1 MFLNIENMVVCY
13 SKMIYVQWNILV
25 MDINRVSFGDMKANF
40 SNLKSIAF
48 INEGIYGPVT
58 PKTFEGIEN
67 IETVHIKD
75 TNIES
80 IEDDSFRKLENIQ
93 GNT

>member
-1 MFLNIENMVVCY
+1 
-13 SKMIYVQWNILV
+13 
-25 MDINRVSFGDMKANF
+25 MDINGVSFGDMKANF

-48 INEGIYGPVT
+48 INEGIYGSVT

-67 IETVHIKD
+67 IETIHIKD

-80 IEDDSFRKLENIQ
+80 IDADSFQKLENIQ
-93 GNT
+93 GNTLSIFKYIDIFLTQLVSTK